1 MCSDEED
8 LYLVTFWRE
17 VGLTNAEIQAMRKQA
32 TVMDDYRKLLRRL
45 AQLKQIPTHLRTG
58 AEETE
63 LMQLE
68 FARALENTQVGAHPQ
83 VENLDY
89 LTAMQKLEA
98 YQATQSAEAVSK
110 YRQKQESLI
119 TTIQQTELPST

>member
-17 VGLTNAEIQAMRKQA
+17 AGLTNAEIQAMRKHA
-32 TVMDDYRKLLRRL
+32 KDLDDYRKSLRRL
-45 AQLKQIPTHLRTG
+45 VQLKEIPTHLRTG
-58 AEETE
+58 AEERE

-68 FARALENTQVGAHPQ
+68 FARASANAQVGAHPQ
-83 VENLDY
+83 AVNPDY

-98 YQATQSAEAVSK
+98 HQVTQSAAAVSK
-110 YRQKQESLI
+110 YRQKQESLLR
-119 TTIQQTELPST
+119 TIQQTELPST